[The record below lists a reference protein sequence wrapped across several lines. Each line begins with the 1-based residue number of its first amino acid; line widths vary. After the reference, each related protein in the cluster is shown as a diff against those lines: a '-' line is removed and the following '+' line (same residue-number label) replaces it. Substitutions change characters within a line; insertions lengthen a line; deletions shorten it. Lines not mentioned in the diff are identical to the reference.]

1 MDTAIAQLKNS
12 FDDSLVE
19 NELIY
24 LALSAELRKVSLNS
38 DRPGIVNLMPSKI
51 KNTPI
56 IPTLINLE

>member
-1 MDTAIAQLKNS
+1 MDTTIAQLKNS

-24 LALSAELRKVSLNS
+24 LTLSAELRNVSLNP